1 LVVSSYPGSTSTEKE
16 GNNGSCE
23 KVFESDE
30 YRWYGSMDR
39 IGSYEIKPFSKA
51 RQDIV
56 VVSQEG
62 KRRLNVYALLQI
74 DVTDARE
81 TIKAL
86 KGKEDISFTGW
97 IIKCVGQAA
106 HEHKQVNAYRLGRKK
121 IVFFDDVDIPMPIE
135 REING
140 ESRPLVYIVRKANT
154 KTVVEI
160 TREIRQVQSQAIDP
174 TIEVLGENLTHLEK
188 MVIHAP
194 IFIKKLGLH
203 LMRRQG
209 LLKKKHLGT
218 IGVTS
223 IGMKGR
229 FPGWVIGMGGPI
241 ATLVAVGGIM
251 KKPGVVDDTILI
263 RDYLHV
269 TIAADH
275 SLVDGGPLAR
285 FISRLT
291 ELLET
296 GYGLLEK

>member
-1 LVVSSYPGSTSTEKE
+1 MRTEE
-16 GNNGSCE
+16 GGNNGSCE

-30 YRWYGSMDR
+30 YRWYRSMDR

-56 VVSQEG
+56 LVSEEG
-62 KRRLNVYALLQI
+62 KRRLNVYALLEF
-74 DVTDARE
+74 DVTKARE
-81 TIKAL
+81 IIMKS
-86 KGKEDISFTGW
+86 KGTEDISFTGW

-121 IVFFDDVDIPMPIE
+121 IVLYDDVDIPIPVE
-135 REING
+135 REVNG
-140 ESRPLVYIVRKANT
+140 EQRPMAYIIRKANE
-154 KTVVEI
+154 KSVIEI
-160 TREIRQVQSQAIDP
+160 TREIRAVQRQAIDSS
-174 TIEVLGENLTHLEK
+174 TEVLGQNLTRLERL
-188 MVIHAP
+188 VIRAP
-194 IFIKKLGLH
+194 MLVKKVGIR
-203 LMRRQG
+203 LMRRRG

-218 IGVTS
+218 VGVTS

-251 KKPGVVDDTILI
+251 KKPGVIDDEILI
-263 RDYLHV
+263 RDYLHI
-269 TIAADH
+269 TITADH
-275 SLVDGGPLAR
+275 SIIDGGPLAR

-296 GYGLLEK
+296 GYGL

>member
-1 LVVSSYPGSTSTEKE
+1 MRTEE
-16 GNNGSCE
+16 GGNNGSCD

-56 VVSQEG
+56 LVSQEG
-62 KRRLNVYALLQI
+62 KRRLNVYALLEF
-74 DVTDARE
+74 DVTKARE
-81 TIKAL
+81 IIMKS
-86 KGKEDISFTGW
+86 KGTEDISFTGW

-121 IVFFDDVDIPMPIE
+121 IVLFDDVDIPIPVE

-140 ESRPLVYIVRKANT
+140 ERRPLAYIVRKANE
-154 KTVVEI
+154 KTVADI
-160 TREIRQVQSQAIDP
+160 TKEIRGVQHQTIDAS
-174 TIEVLGENLTHLEK
+174 TEVLGETLTRLERWA
-188 MVIHAP
+188 IHAP
-194 IFIKKLGLH
+194 LWIKKLGVR
-203 LMRRQG
+203 LMRGRG
-209 LLKKKHLGT
+209 LLKKKHFGT

-251 KKPGVVDDTILI
+251 KKPGVVDDKILI
-263 RDYLHV
+263 RDYLHI
-269 TIAADH
+269 TITTDH
-275 SLVDGGPLAR
+275 SIIDGGPLAR

-296 GYGLLEK
+296 GYGL

>member
-1 LVVSSYPGSTSTEKE
+1 MRTEEGS
-16 GNNGSCE
+16 NNGFCE
-23 KVFESDE
+23 KVFESSE
-30 YRWYGSMDR
+30 YRYCGSMDNL
-39 IGSYEIKPFSKA
+39 GEYEIKPFSKA
-51 RQDIV
+51 REDIV
-56 VVSQEG
+56 LVSSEG
-62 KRRLNVYALLQI
+62 KRRLNVYALLEF
-74 DVTDARE
+74 DVTIARKMIAHAKE
-81 TIKAL
+81 TQ
-86 KGKEDISFTGW
+86 DISFTAW
-97 IIKCVGQAA
+97 IIKCVSQAA
-106 HEHKQVNAYRLGRKK
+106 SEHKQLNAYQLGKKK
-121 IVFFDDVDIPMPIE
+121 IVFFNDVDVPIPVE

-140 ESRPLVYIVRKANT
+140 ESRPLAYIVRRANT

-160 TREIRQVQSQAIDP
+160 TREIRQVQSQVIDP
-174 TIEVLGENLTHLEK
+174 STEVLGENLTLLEK
-188 MVIHAP
+188 MAIHAP

-229 FPGWVIGMGGPI
+229 FPGWVIGLGGPI
-241 ATLVAVGGIM
+241 TTLVAVGGIM
-251 KKPGVVDDTILI
+251 KKPGVVDDKIII

-269 TIAADH
+269 TVVADH

-296 GYGLLEK
+296 GYELPGN

>member
-1 LVVSSYPGSTSTEKE
+1 MRTEE
-16 GNNGSCE
+16 EANNGSCE
-23 KVFESDE
+23 KVFESPE
-30 YRWYGSMDR
+30 YRCCGSMDNVGEYV
-39 IGSYEIKPFSKA
+39 ITPFSKA

-56 VVSQEG
+56 LVSSEG
-62 KRRLNVYALLQI
+62 KRRLNVYALLEF
-74 DVTDARE
+74 DVTNARK
-81 TIKAL
+81 TIAHA
-86 KGKEDISFTGW
+86 KGTQDISFTAW
-97 IIKCVGQAA
+97 IIKCVSQAA
-106 HEHKQVNAYRLGRKK
+106 SEHKQLNAYRLGKKK
-121 IVFFDDVDIPMPIE
+121 IVYFNDVDIPIPVE

-140 ESRPLVYIVRKANT
+140 ESRPLAYIVRRANT

-160 TREIRQVQSQAIDP
+160 TREIRQVQSQVIDSS
-174 TIEVLGENLTHLEK
+174 TEVLGENLSRLEK

-194 IFIKKLGLH
+194 VFIKKFGLH

-218 IGVTS
+218 VGVTS

-296 GYGLLEK
+296 GYGLPGN